1 MLVGEV
7 ERMTRITVRRVL
19 NIAAIAVVIALV
31 FSLLGWA
38 MMPQWSTRPYSD
50 HIAVSSPD
58 PAIAPAHAD
67 IPHEGGYRTR
77 ETKLSIEVDDG
88 VTLPAIL
95 REPIDA
101 PGSRPACLFIHGS
114 GTSGAEDFG
123 DIANAMASAGIV
135 TLVPAKRNDNYTVLH
150 RDYQRFAR
158 EYSSSL
164 DVLRSTAGVD
174 PAKTGIYAESEGTW
188 ISTILASKRQDIAFA
203 VLTSAPVFKGRE
215 QMAMAVSAYMHEAG
229 APAPVVKDTAK
240 LMSLNYAPFDL
251 AYADFDADHYLR
263 SLTMPLLVNYGAY
276 DTAMPIEQGAQRII
290 DAARSAGNEN
300 VTVRYFVGN
309 HQMRAGKGLFTL
321 NLPLAQGYTQALE
334 NWVNGIAAGAQADGW
349 ATPQIAGV
357 HPHQQFAAPQQTKS
371 GIIGSL
377 GVLAGIM
384 IAGPVLMLIAVI
396 LGIAMDIVD
405 WLRMRGALGRRV
417 PGRNMPAGWNQPYR
431 RDAGTHVD
439 DDGNRHR
446 RRNAIVVDG
455 NRLYTLRDRR
465 AMHAN
470 PVLAWRAMPRGV
482 AGPIAGLGVAIMVIT
497 VLLYGYMGAVGV
509 AAVYVMPHPRL
520 FGIGWRVLQALTV
533 VLVLLFAVVAERLW
547 RHRADIMGAR
557 RAAGIIMVVAALAT
571 CTTLAFWGLF
581 SL

>member
-276 DTAMPIEQGAQRII
+276 DTAMPIEQGA
-290 DAARSAGNEN
+290 
-300 VTVRYFVGN
+300 
-309 HQMRAGKGLFTL
+309 RASLTR
-321 NLPLAQGYTQALE
+321 LA
-334 NWVNGIAAGAQADGW
+334 AQAMRTLLCGTLS
-349 ATPQIAGV
+349 ATIRC
-357 HPHQQFAAPQQTKS
+357 
-371 GIIGSL
+371 
-377 GVLAGIM
+377 
-384 IAGPVLMLIAVI
+384 GPA
-396 LGIAMDIVD
+396 
-405 WLRMRGALGRRV
+405 
-417 PGRNMPAGWNQPYR
+417 
-431 RDAGTHVD
+431 RDCS
-439 DDGNRHR
+439 R
-446 RRNAIVVDG
+446 
-455 NRLYTLRDRR
+455 
-465 AMHAN
+465 
-470 PVLAWRAMPRGV
+470 
-482 AGPIAGLGVAIMVIT
+482 
-497 VLLYGYMGAVGV
+497 
-509 AAVYVMPHPRL
+509 
-520 FGIGWRVLQALTV
+520 
-533 VLVLLFAVVAERLW
+533 
-547 RHRADIMGAR
+547 
-557 RAAGIIMVVAALAT
+557 
-571 CTTLAFWGLF
+571 
-581 SL
+581 

>member
-334 NWVNGIAAGAQADGW
+334 NWVNGIAAGARADGW

-384 IAGPVLMLIAVI
+384 IAGPVLMLVAVI

-405 WLRMRGALGRRV
+405 WLRMRGALG
-417 PGRNMPAGWNQPYR
+417 
-431 RDAGTHVD
+431 
-439 DDGNRHR
+439 
-446 RRNAIVVDG
+446 
-455 NRLYTLRDRR
+455 RR